1 VVLWLLAIW
10 AGTFLPLCNLGR
22 SDPFMTRVGANFT
35 VDPADRCAGYV
46 SSKGSVSY
54 LLTGPALSIPEGVPR
69 HWTPSATRFQ
79 DEVYV
84 VDENDVVINN
94 GQLDLNPQQQVPD
107 TCVAQPTPN
116 LSRVSSFTVYTKNHV
131 AATSFAQ
138 NLLTALEDV
147 HVDHKTHQSL
157 PTSCSSFTQDV
168 EKASQVAN
176 FEGQLDTKEG
186 DEHPSIHQF
195 VQPEPATCDIFLG
208 FGSSLRRILSW
219 AVLPCE
225 TAHATEYEV
234 PAEVM
239 EVLHHS
245 STAPPQGNICGQLMM
260 EGNRASLEE
269 DSDEEAKHICGQMM
283 IEGGM
288 TSLEEDSDEEARQP
302 LTGTID
308 AIYV

>member
-35 VDPADRCAGYV
+35 VDPADRCAGYA
-46 SSKGSVSY
+46 SSKGSGSY
-54 LLTGPALSIPEGVPR
+54 LLMGPSFSIPEGVPKN
-69 HWTPSATRFQ
+69 WTPSATRSQ

-94 GQLDLNPQQQVPD
+94 DQLDLNPQQQVPD
-107 TCVAQPTPN
+107 TCAAQPTPN
-116 LSRVSSFTVYTKNHV
+116 LSRVSSFATYTKNHV

-157 PTSCSSFTQDV
+157 PTSCSSFTQD
-168 EKASQVAN
+168 EVALN
-176 FEGQLDTKEG
+176 WKEG
-186 DEHPSIHQF
+186 DEYPSVHQ
-195 VQPEPATCDIFLG
+195 VVRPEPTTCDHFLG

-219 AVLPCE
+219 AVLPCDA
-225 TAHATEYEV
+225 AHATEYEV
-234 PAEVM
+234 PAEVQKI
-239 EVLHHS
+239 LHH

-260 EGNRASLEE
+260 DGKCASLDE
-269 DSDEEAKHICGQMM
+269 DSDEEAKHICGQLR
-283 IEGGM
+283 IEGGL
-288 TSLEEDSDEEARQP
+288 TSLEGESDEEARQP
-302 LTGTID
+302 LTGTMG